1 MKTDVLVV
9 GGGLMGFSTALQ
21 LAMRGTRCIVLDKDS
36 PGRHA
41 SGVNA
46 GGLRQLNRH
55 PAEIPLSV
63 AAAKMWHNIE
73 ALVDSDCD
81 ARFPGQI
88 RVAENSADMQALE
101 ERAAMVRG
109 LGFEHEEVIDRDE
122 LYRLVP
128 ALAPHCQ
135 GGLICRTDGYAR
147 PFHALQA
154 FRRKA
159 CSLGAEYRVSA
170 RVDGIEHS
178 GNEWRVDTPVG
189 EFRAPVLVNC
199 AGAWAGRIAAALG
212 EPVPLTPGAPMLMI
226 TERLPHFIDPVIGA
240 ASRKLSF
247 KQMHNGTLLIG
258 GAHMAKLDFKRQTT
272 IMDWSKL
279 AVSARTVTALFPQL
293 ENVRI
298 VRTWAGIEAFMPD
311 NLPVIGKSRTSPDAY
326 HAFGFSA
333 HGFQLSPVVG
343 KIMSQLIID
352 GSTNLPIEPFSITR
366 QVLNDA

>member
-1 MKTDVLVV
+1 MKTEVLII
-9 GGGLMGFSTALQ
+9 GGGLMGFSTALH
-21 LAMRGTRCIVLDKDS
+21 LAMRGTRCMVLDKDS

-63 AAAKMWHNIE
+63 AAAAMWHDIA

-88 RVAENSADMQALE
+88 RVAENASDMQALE
-101 ERAAMVRG
+101 ERASMVRA
-109 LGFEHEEVIDRDE
+109 LGYHHEEIIGRRE
-122 LYRLVP
+122 LYQLVP
-128 ALAPHCQ
+128 ALTPHCE
-135 GGLICRTDGYAR
+135 GALICRSDGYGR
-147 PFHALQA
+147 PFHALDA

-159 CSLGAEYRVSA
+159 LSLGVAYHAAA
-170 RVDGIEHS
+170 RVDAMEHGS
-178 GNEWRVDTPVG
+178 QGWRLTTPKG

-212 EPVPLTPGAPMLMI
+212 DEVPVTAAAPMLMI
-226 TERLPHFIDPVIGA
+226 TERLPHFVDPVIGA

-247 KQMHNGTLLIG
+247 KQMQNGTLLIG
-258 GAHMAKLDFKRQTT
+258 GAHLAELDMARQRTEMNWAKLA
-272 IMDWSKL
+272 S
-279 AVSARTVTALFPQL
+279 SARTVTALFPQL
-293 ENVRI
+293 KNVRI
-298 VRTWAGIEAFMPD
+298 VRTWAGIEAFVPD
-311 NLPVIGKSRTSPDAY
+311 NLPVIDRSRGSADAY

-343 KIMSQLIID
+343 KILSQLILD
-352 GSTNLPIEPFSITR
+352 GESELPIQAFAVAR
-366 QVLNDA
+366 F